1 MYNCL
6 VFSMLKLV
14 RMYSSQRLTALRCG
28 GLDAQTCLNA
38 LCSLNAQLFI
48 LALAS
53 PYYQTAV
60 LGWRSF

>member
-1 MYNCL
+1 
-6 VFSMLKLV
+6 
-14 RMYSSQRLTALRCG
+14 MYSSQRLTALRCG

>member
-1 MYNCL
+1 
-6 VFSMLKLV
+6 
-14 RMYSSQRLTALRCG
+14 MYSSQRLTALRCG
-28 GLDAQTCLNA
+28 GFD
-38 LCSLNAQLFI
+38 AQLFI